1 MKYANV
7 QLRLGKFYNFTKIPL
22 AVMWQRNYWGKILPK
37 NRKKVV
43 EKCGN

>member
-22 AVMWQRNYWGKILPK
+22 AVEQVQIWNLHGRTVQH
-37 NRKKVV
+37 
-43 EKCGN
+43 